1 MPEKPN
7 NLFYHTPII
16 ISHDIVQKNFRICT
30 VKYEINDIFTFILFR
45 LLTKIP
51 LPPHTMTF
59 ATLMICIEPHVSNL
73 IRSITKDKYMGKN
86 KYITLKSLN
95 CFLCYIHMLKIYTLP
110 HSYDKWSE
118 SGGEL

>member
-1 MPEKPN
+1 MTSSKEISGFVRLNMK
-7 NLFYHTPII
+7 LMTYLRSFYFDYLQK
-16 ISHDIVQKNFRICT
+16 SH
-30 VKYEINDIFTFILFR
+30 
-45 LLTKIP
+45 

-59 ATLMICIEPHVSNL
+59 STLMRCIEPHVSNL

-95 CFLCYIHMLKIYTLP
+95 SFLCNIHMLKIYTLP